1 MRPRRIRPSRGPAI
15 TRTAPPPR
23 PSPGGQTSAPCGC
36 ARRRSRSS
44 AGSGPGA
51 HLRRRLPRTDPTAG
65 SHEIWT
71 VTNGDAPTPPPDVR
85 IHLVRFGVLERNG
98 RPVGP
103 ERPGSR
109 TPWPAPGETARIAM
123 TWGRCDGR
131 FVHHCHQLGHASA
144 GRTGRVDVKKR
155 TH

>member
-1 MRPRRIRPSRGPAI
+1 M
-15 TRTAPPPR
+15 
-23 PSPGGQTSAPCGC
+23 
-36 ARRRSRSS
+36 
-44 AGSGPGA
+44 
-51 HLRRRLPRTDPTAG
+51 
-65 SHEIWT
+65 
-71 VTNGDAPTPPPDVR
+71 
-85 IHLVRFGVLERNG
+85 RFGVLERNG